1 MVTAEPMQRPTGAR
15 AGADAGGRAWFAPPA
30 CIKKVKRAMLVAA
43 VNGGLLLAGAAVSA
57 LAALAD
63 PWSLVAAGVLGGF
76 GAAELVGRSRLRRLD
91 LSGPRLLAMNQ
102 TALAVVLG
110 AYFGWKAVDT
120 WRHPPAIPAQYRD
133 LGDADLNAA
142 FATTWHD
149 MMPVMIGAYGVIA
162 VLTVLA
168 CGLNGWY
175 YATRGRW
182 VREALAL
189 RSPPQHAAG
198 ADPAAAPVPPGA

>member
-1 MVTAEPMQRPTGAR
+1 MQRPTGAR
-15 AGADAGGRAWFAPPA
+15 AGADGGGRAWFTPPA

-43 VNGGLLLAGAAVSA
+43 INGGLLLAGAAVSA

-63 PWSLVAAGVLGGF
+63 PWSLVAAAVLGAF
-76 GAAELVGRSRLRRLD
+76 GAAELVGRARLRRLD
-91 LSGPRLLAMNQ
+91 VSGPRLLAANQ
-102 TALAVVLG
+102 IALAAVLG
-110 AYFGWKAVDT
+110 AYFGWKAIDT

-142 FATTWHD
+142 FAQTWHD
-149 MMPVMIGAYGVIA
+149 MMPVMIGAYGAIA
-162 VLTVLA
+162 VLTALA
-168 CGLNGWY
+168 CALNAWY

-182 VREALAL
+182 VGEALAL

-198 ADPAAAPVPPGA
+198 AAHAAASASSGA